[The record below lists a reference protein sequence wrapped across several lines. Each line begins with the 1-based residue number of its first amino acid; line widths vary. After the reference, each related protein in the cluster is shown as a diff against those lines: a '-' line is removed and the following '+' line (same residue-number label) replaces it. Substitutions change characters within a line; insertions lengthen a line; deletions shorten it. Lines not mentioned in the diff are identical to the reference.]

1 MSGLQHQ
8 TVRHG
13 TRISQEPEFE
23 YRYRK
28 YYYKQSLFKY
38 LFHIMFY
45 ILLKNKPQ
53 NKLQDDHQVHSGK
66 WRSSCKLLTSKF

>member
-38 LFHIMFY
+38 ISLSYHVLYFI
-45 ILLKNKPQ
+45 KKQ
-53 NKLQDDHQVHSGK
+53 ATKQAT
-66 WRSSCKLLTSKF
+66 R